1 MEVEREIRTPKFKIG
16 GLVRTSN
23 LGYTVSKGDA
33 TIWSYELYT
42 FTKIIDDTKTS
53 YYLDSFPERYNEAL
67 FKKITFTKA
76 QNENATKKVEI
87 FT

>member
-1 MEVEREIRTPKFKIG
+1 MEDERGIRTPKFKIG

-23 LGYTVSKGDA
+23 LSNTVSKGDA

-42 FTKIIDDTKTS
+42 ITKIIDDTKPS

-67 FKKITFTKA
+67 FKKTTFT
-76 QNENATKKVEI
+76 ET
-87 FT
+87 